1 MLATRYS
8 PGNEILCAVGIYGLH
23 HECPGCS
30 TLRLHWNDIMV
41 VLHKVMFWLCYDY
54 IIVMLWLLLQQLYQ
68 LGERLCYGCHASQE
82 GRSVCAVPMALLSLL
97 LAFKL
102 TPCLPW
108 VQWTVRYSETIGT
121 VNGIS
126 NTTVCFFQDQFVI
139 NFSISTSLVACD

>member
-8 PGNEILCAVGIYGLH
+8 LGNETLCAVGIYGLH

-30 TLRLHWNDIMV
+30 ALRLHWNDIMV
-41 VLHKVMFWLCYDY
+41 VLHEAMFWLCYDY
-54 IIVMLWLLLQQLYQ
+54 IIVMLWLLLQRLYQ

-82 GRSVCAVPMALLSLL
+82 GRSVCAVPMALWSLL

-108 VQWTVRYSETIGT
+108 VQRAVRYSETIAT

-126 NTTVCFFQDQFVI
+126 NTTVCFFHDLFVI